1 MNTNNTSTGREF
13 YEKFYRE
20 DLKYR
25 TVRFVKR
32 EKFIPEY
39 YNGISECWYHLN
51 TSNKKERF
59 MGLAETDYN
68 IQPVEFDS
76 LEESENY
83 IRKHIEECIKKAL
96 TPRVRIETEIYNF
109 KY

>member
-1 MNTNNTSTGREF
+1 
-13 YEKFYRE
+13 
-20 DLKYR
+20 
-25 TVRFVKR
+25 
-32 EKFIPEY
+32 
-39 YNGISECWYHLN
+39 
-51 TSNKKERF
+51 